1 MERAICT
8 LALGGR
14 YSIFVGSVITPPQ
27 KLQWEGVTIRA
38 PAFTRAKAESKRAV
52 AKKSQRLVTVLGV
65 ALACALSGRTA
76 SAQDWPRFGWDVG
89 RSSAPRVEM
98 GITVANVVSLERQQ
112 VTLDGTVDASAIY
125 LHHVIVHGAAHDVVF
140 VTTTYGKTIAIDADH
155 GTVLWE
161 YTPSSYAKLA
171 GSYQV
176 TTTTPVADPDR
187 RFIYAASP
195 DGAIQKLA
203 VSDGRVVWRT
213 AVTRLPRREKLAAPL
228 NIFRGRV
235 FAATGGY
242 IGDAPPYQ
250 GHVAMLDAETGALLH
265 VWNSLC
271 SDRHELLDPSS
282 CPASGSAIWGRAGA
296 VIDSV
301 TGTVYVAT
309 GNGPWDGRSNWG
321 DAVIALD
328 ADLAGIVGNYTPENT
343 DELAASDADLGSTA
357 PARLGRGLVAQ
368 GGKDG
373 KIRLLDWS
381 AIRGGVPHRG
391 GEVEVGSTPS
401 GSDLFTA
408 VAVLHTDS
416 VTRMFAAD
424 NGGTAAWT
432 VSPRGLDPIWRN
444 GHAGTSPVVADG
456 LVFVYDPA
464 GGVRVYEAFSGRAIA
479 TLECGPGHWNSPII
493 AAGRIVLPEG
503 NSNDREL
510 SGVLDIWR
518 VP

>member
-1 MERAICT
+1 MIR
-8 LALGGR
+8 LA
-14 YSIFVGSVITPPQ
+14 VV
-27 KLQWEGVTIRA
+27 VA
-38 PAFTRAKAESKRAV
+38 AV
-52 AKKSQRLVTVLGV
+52 LCPGA
-65 ALACALSGRTA
+65 A

-89 RSSAPRVEM
+89 RSNAPRVAM
-98 GITVANVVSLERQQ
+98 GITAANVALLRRQQ
-112 VTLDGTVDASAIY
+112 VNLDGTVDASAIY
-125 LHHVIVHGAAHDVVF
+125 LHHVVVHGAAHDVAF
-140 VTTTYGKTIAIDADH
+140 VTTTYGKTIAIDADR

-161 YTPSSYAKLA
+161 YTPTSYAKLA

-176 TTTTPVADPDR
+176 TTTTPAADPDR
-187 RFIYAASP
+187 EFIYAASP

-228 NIFRGRV
+228 NVFRGRV
-235 FAATGGY
+235 IATTGGY

-250 GHVAMLDAETGALLH
+250 GHVAILDAETGTLLH
-265 VWNSLC
+265 IWNSLC
-271 SDRHELLDPSS
+271 SDRHELIDPAS

-296 VIDSV
+296 VVDSV
-301 TGTVYVAT
+301 TGTVFVAT

-328 ADLAGIVGNYTPENT
+328 PDLAGIVGNYTPENT
-343 DELAASDADLGSTA
+343 DELAGRDADLGSTA
-357 PARLGRGLVAQ
+357 PTLLGRGLVAQ

-373 KIRLLDWS
+373 KLRLLDWP
-381 AIRGGVPHRG
+381 AMHGGVPHRG

-416 VTRMFAAD
+416 VAWMFAAD

-432 VSPRGLDPIWRN
+432 VSGRGLERMWRN

-456 LVFVYDPA
+456 LVFVYDP
-464 GGVRVYEAFSGRAIA
+464 GGGLRVYEAFSGRSIA
-479 TLECGPGHWNSPII
+479 TLECGSGHWNSPII
-493 AAGRIVLPEG
+493 ADGRIILPEG
-503 NSNDREL
+503 NSNDQEPA
-510 SGVLDIWR
+510 GVLDIWR